1 MLCVEELMGRKG
13 KKKRKKNRS
22 PFIFGSDFFEQGVG
36 ALAGQLG
43 WFMGT
48 VRQQADG
55 FLGNAMVQQQV
66 TQIRDGALEL
76 FDRVNRAGTAA
87 IREASTLPGDKKGNS
102 NHVSVSTAKAP
113 KMRRAE
119 RAVATASASAEPAT
133 TDAPAKPA
141 AKKRAVKT
149 AAKKN

>member
-1 MLCVEELMGRKG
+1 MLCVEEMMGRKG

-102 NHVSVSTAKAP
+102 NHVSVSTAKPP

-119 RAVATASASAEPAT
+119 RPVTTASASAEPAT
-133 TDAPAKPA
+133 EAPAKPA
-141 AKKRAVKT
+141 PKKRAAK
-149 AAKKN
+149 AAVKKN